1 MIRPYFG
8 MGEPFLKKL
17 SKYIIPI
24 AYPGRTAL
32 PGECSPKELSK
43 YLTSHRTYQNIL
55 RTQWYN
61 GPLNLKAWDNERI
74 AEKEPPPLNP
84 LIFIAIYYLQ
94 NITKIRVFTH

>member
-32 PGECSPKELSK
+32 PGECSPK
-43 YLTSHRTYQNIL
+43 
-55 RTQWYN
+55 
-61 GPLNLKAWDNERI
+61 I
-74 AEKEPPPLNP
+74 AKEVP
-84 LIFIAIYYLQ
+84 
-94 NITKIRVFTH
+94 NITQNLPEYSEDSVVQWASESEGMGQ